1 MIRALLGVATVA
13 EFGADTNDSVDD
25 DDDDD
30 KDDDAEEDDDD
41 DVDDNDARCL
51 LCDRSAFFA
60 SVALW
65 RCADAGLE

>member
-13 EFGADTNDSVDD
+13 EFGADSDNSVDVDD
-25 DDDDD
+25 DED
-30 KDDDAEEDDDD
+30 DDDD

-51 LCDRSAFFA
+51 LCNRSACFT
-60 SVALW
+60 SVATW